1 MDKSTKIALM
11 CAAGVVVVI
20 IVISI
25 VSRISMSWTGSTPDT
40 IDKASRI
47 LRAASQWSV
56 TAEQDKNPVLAL
68 MHNTTAKT
76 YVNALREML
85 PDAEIANALK
95 VDAKDMLQKIEKM
108 EQKIHRKIA
117 AVAPALIPNG
127 QFTGRT
133 GWVP

>member
-1 MDKSTKIALM
+1 MEKSTKIALV
-11 CAAGVVVVI
+11 CAAGVIVLI

-25 VSRISMSWTGSTPDT
+25 VSRISMSWTGSNPDT
-40 IDKASRI
+40 IDKAGRI

-68 MHNTTAKT
+68 MHNTAAKT

-85 PDAEIANALK
+85 PDAEIASALK

-117 AVAPALIPNG
+117 AVAPALIPDG